1 MHIEIQARG
10 FTLTQAIRG
19 YVERRLRFALS
30 ARYARIDRLRVRLS
44 DINGPRGG
52 RDKRCHL
59 QVLLPGQTALVIED
73 TKANLYV
80 AIDCAADRARRTLTR
95 RLARQRDNDR
105 ALALDNRQ
113 LASNHDY
120 FQDAS

>member
-1 MHIEIQARG
+1 MAIE
-10 FTLTQAIRG
+10 
-19 YVERRLRFALS
+19 
-30 ARYARIDRLRVRLS
+30 
-44 DINGPRGG
+44 
-52 RDKRCHL
+52 
-59 QVLLPGQTALVIED
+59 
-73 TKANLYV
+73 
-80 AIDCAADRARRTLTR
+80 CAADRARRTLTR